1 MRSVTR
7 RAATATNDM
16 AVKPGRNELC
26 YCGSGKKFKHCH
38 GGLSAAASPPQV
50 LSSQQIGAL
59 VALVNE
65 GRLSEAATNARSSLM
80 SHPNAGILW
89 KILSVALVRQGKD
102 ALQALRRAAELL
114 PHDAEALRNLGAA
127 LHDRGQWAAALTS
140 LRQALAIEPDDAD
153 ALLDAADAL
162 RGLARAREAVPLY
175 QRALLLSPQLPE
187 AQNNLGN
194 AFLELGQYADAAGCY
209 QRALELKPQDAQILS
224 NLSNAMRQL
233 GRPDEA
239 AAMSRR
245 AIALDPGLSIAHNN
259 LGLALAALGRREEAV
274 ASYRQALQL
283 NPAYVEALNNLG
295 NVLRDLGER
304 RSAVPLY
311 RQAIGLD
318 PGRAETHCNLANV
331 LFELRQTDEAVAG
344 YRQALALQSDYAAAH
359 LGLAFALRQQRR
371 PADAQVSC
379 QAALAVNP
387 NYVEALSFL
396 GELRADSGQFDEAQ
410 KLFQRALEINPDFS
424 FALASVATHRK
435 MSSDD
440 TSWLRRAEALAAK
453 QLPLGHEINLRYA
466 LGKYFDDLRQYDDA
480 FNQYRQANELTKR
493 YGIKYNDA
501 NLTQRIDQI
510 IRSFDTALL
519 REWRAGAS
527 ASEVPVFII
536 GMPRSGTSLTEQIL
550 ASHPY
555 VFGGG
560 EVTFWNAAYD
570 AYRDA
575 ELEGKAGADLIAG
588 MASGYL
594 EHLASLSGGAPRVVD
609 KMPANFMYAGLI
621 HGVFPQARIIHMRRH
636 PFDTCL
642 SIYFQNF
649 FNIGPYAND
658 LDDLAHYYS
667 EYLRITSHW
676 RAVLPATTLLEVPY
690 EALIEDQE
698 GWTRRMLDFIGL
710 PWDPRCLDFHRTDRV
725 VITASKWQVRQRL
738 TSASAGRWRNYEKY
752 VAPLRRLLNLVPQ
765 P

>member
-1 MRSVTR
+1 
-7 RAATATNDM
+7 M

-26 YCGSGKKFKHCH
+26 FCGSGKKFKHCH
-38 GGLSAAASPPQV
+38 GGLPPAVSSPQI
-50 LSSQQIGAL
+50 LSSHQIGAL
-59 VALVNE
+59 VALVNK
-65 GRLSEAATNARSSLM
+65 GRLGEAEIEARSSLT
-80 SHPNAGILW
+80 SHPHAGILW

-127 LHDRGQWAAALTS
+127 LHDQGQWAAALDS

-153 ALLDAADAL
+153 ALVDAADAL
-162 RGLARAREAVPLY
+162 RGLGRAREAVPLY

-194 AFLELGQYADAAGCY
+194 AFLELGEYADAVGRY
-209 QRALELKPQDAQILS
+209 QRALGLKPQDAQILC
-224 NLSNAMRQL
+224 NLSNALRQL
-233 GRPDEA
+233 GRLDEA
-239 AAMSRR
+239 AATSRR

-259 LGLALAALGRREEAV
+259 LGLALAALGRREQAV

-283 NPAYVEALNNLG
+283 VPAYVEALNNLG

-311 RQAIGLD
+311 AQAIGLD
-318 PGRAETHCNLANV
+318 PGRAESHCNLGNV
-331 LFELRQTDEAVAG
+331 LFELRESDEAVAS
-344 YRQALALQSDYAAAH
+344 YRQALALQPDYAPAH

-371 PADAQVSC
+371 PADAEVSC
-379 QAALAVNP
+379 QAALAVNA
-387 NYVEALSFL
+387 NYVEAISFL
-396 GELRADSGQFDEAQ
+396 GELRADGGQFDQAE

-424 FALASVATHRK
+424 FALASIATHRK
-435 MSSDD
+435 MTGDD
-440 TSWLRRAEALAAK
+440 TDWLQRAEALLAK
-453 QLPLGHEINLRYA
+453 QLPLGHEISLRYA
-466 LGKYFDDLRQYDDA
+466 LGKYFDDLQQYDEA
-480 FNQYRQANELTKR
+480 FSQYRQANELTKR
-493 YGIKYNDA
+493 YGIKYNSA
-501 NLTQRIDQI
+501 NLTQRIDLI
-510 IRSFDTALL
+510 IRSFDPMLV
-519 REWRAGAS
+519 REWRDRAS
-527 ASEVPVFII
+527 PSEVPVFII

-550 ASHPY
+550 ASHPA

-575 ELEGKAGADLIAG
+575 ELEGKAGANLIPG
-588 MASGYL
+588 MARNYL

-621 HGVFPQARIIHMRRH
+621 HAVFPQARIIHMQRH
-636 PFDTCL
+636 PLDTCL

-658 LDDLAHYYS
+658 LDDLAHYYT
-667 EYLRITSHW
+667 EYFRITSHW
-676 RAVLPATTLLEVPY
+676 RAVLPTTTLLEVPY

-710 PWDPRCLDFHRTDRV
+710 PWDPKCLDFHRTDRV
-725 VITASKWQVRQRL
+725 VITASRWQVRQKI
-738 TSASAGRWRNYEKY
+738 TAASAGRWRNYEKY
-752 VAPLRRLLNLVPQ
+752 VAPLRHLLDLVPR